1 MDAQKCFLEDLAL
14 HAGHSLDFS
23 LASKERMIAASIA
36 YEAGNPAPMEHL
48 LTDLAD
54 PAKRRQLRDAIEFFE
69 GQRYDWQRRELAC
82 VQPGHTY
89 SGQLVGR
96 NGDDLLFHDGRQGIW
111 IGSSK
116 DVGREVRS
124 GEWFSYTARSKAQSL
139 PA

>member
-111 IGSSK
+111 IGNSK
-116 DVGREVRS
+116 DAGRDVRN
-124 GEWFSYTARSKAQSL
+124 GDWFTYTARSEPQSD
-139 PA
+139 